1 MLRQPCLLTVCGRGP
16 ITQIFERDTEGGDFR
31 RDHSRSLQCP
41 ARQNYCR
48 SSRYFQSA
56 HVLHFCPTRARL
68 VMVKRKSK
76 KRRKKP
82 PGKRARATQPSPAIT
97 EVVSDIVRT
106 LTDKKFG
113 AKLDNKRT
121 PPDKTEVDSIP

>member
-1 MLRQPCLLTVCGRGP
+1 
-16 ITQIFERDTEGGDFR
+16 
-31 RDHSRSLQCP
+31 
-41 ARQNYCR
+41 
-48 SSRYFQSA
+48 
-56 HVLHFCPTRARL
+56 
-68 VMVKRKSK
+68 MVKRKSK

-82 PGKRARATQPSPAIT
+82 PGKRTRPTQPSPAIT

-121 PPDKTEVDSIP
+121 PPDKTEADPIP

>member
-1 MLRQPCLLTVCGRGP
+1 
-16 ITQIFERDTEGGDFR
+16 
-31 RDHSRSLQCP
+31 
-41 ARQNYCR
+41 
-48 SSRYFQSA
+48 
-56 HVLHFCPTRARL
+56 
-68 VMVKRKSK
+68 MVKRKSK

-82 PGKRARATQPSPAIT
+82 PGKRTRPTQPSPAIT

-121 PPDKTEVDSIP
+121 PPDKTEVDPNP

>member
-1 MLRQPCLLTVCGRGP
+1 M
-16 ITQIFERDTEGGDFR
+16 
-31 RDHSRSLQCP
+31 
-41 ARQNYCR
+41 A
-48 SSRYFQSA
+48 
-56 HVLHFCPTRARL
+56 
-68 VMVKRKSK
+68 KRKSK

-82 PGKRARATQPSPAIT
+82 PGKRTRATQPSPAIT

-121 PPDKTEVDSIP
+121 SPGKTEADPNP

>member
-1 MLRQPCLLTVCGRGP
+1 MAT
-16 ITQIFERDTEGGDFR
+16 
-31 RDHSRSLQCP
+31 
-41 ARQNYCR
+41 
-48 SSRYFQSA
+48 
-56 HVLHFCPTRARL
+56 
-68 VMVKRKSK
+68 RKSK

-82 PGKRARATQPSPAIT
+82 RGKRAPDTQPSPAIT

-121 PPDKTEVDSIP
+121 PPDKPEADPNP

>member
-1 MLRQPCLLTVCGRGP
+1 
-16 ITQIFERDTEGGDFR
+16 
-31 RDHSRSLQCP
+31 
-41 ARQNYCR
+41 
-48 SSRYFQSA
+48 
-56 HVLHFCPTRARL
+56 
-68 VMVKRKSK
+68 MVKRKSK

-82 PGKRARATQPSPAIT
+82 PGKRARATQPPPAIT

-121 PPDKTEVDSIP
+121 TPNKTEADPIP